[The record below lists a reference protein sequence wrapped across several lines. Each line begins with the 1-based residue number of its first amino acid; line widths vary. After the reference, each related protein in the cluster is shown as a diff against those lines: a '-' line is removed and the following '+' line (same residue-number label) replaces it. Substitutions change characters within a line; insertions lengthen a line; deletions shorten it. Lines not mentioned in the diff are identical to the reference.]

1 MTRRRRRCRRRLL
14 SGLAASSVA
23 DVPVALVPLPHSG
36 GGSQSRA
43 SLPLPL
49 PHNCRGGRGALRP
62 QRRRWPARGAVE
74 TDPAT
79 TGIDGDLPSPCRP
92 RPKPPT
98 DPTPT
103 TPRRR
108 RGQALAAPLP
118 LPHSGGASSCA
129 QTQQRSQYPARRP
142 IPSTA
147 PPPDRLRVT
156 TEAHVSKRKVA
167 DALGDL
173 VPVWPSALSPSGLLP
188 GRLLHLTSHQ
198 SPVTGY
204 HSA

>member
-1 MTRRRRRCRRRLL
+1 M
-14 SGLAASSVA
+14 
-23 DVPVALVPLPHSG
+23 
-36 GGSQSRA
+36 
-43 SLPLPL
+43 
-49 PHNCRGGRGALRP
+49 
-62 QRRRWPARGAVE
+62 E

-79 TGIDGDLPSPCRP
+79 TGIDGDGSGSTDQPSPCRP

-147 PPPDRLRVT
+147 LPPDRLRVT

-167 DALGDL
+167 NALGDL

-188 GRLLHLTSHQ
+188 GHLLHLTSHQ
-198 SPVTGY
+198 SPVTIAPRMDDNNDPAAARKPY
-204 HSA
+204 TRYVKLSIQL

>member
-1 MTRRRRRCRRRLL
+1 MAPRPPRRIVVRDTGNRPMSSRPTNSTSTTQRR
-14 SGLAASSVA
+14 SSMGNIFHLAAR
-23 DVPVALVPLPHSG
+23 LFPLPHMFWRL
-36 GGSQSRA
+36 Q
-43 SLPLPL
+43 
-49 PHNCRGGRGALRP
+49 LR
-62 QRRRWPARGAVE
+62 
-74 TDPAT
+74 
-79 TGIDGDLPSPCRP
+79 
-92 RPKPPT
+92 
-98 DPTPT
+98 
-103 TPRRR
+103 
-108 RGQALAAPLP
+108 
-118 LPHSGGASSCA
+118 A

-198 SPVTGY
+198 SPVTIAPRMDDNNDPAAARKPYTRYG
-204 HSA
+204 